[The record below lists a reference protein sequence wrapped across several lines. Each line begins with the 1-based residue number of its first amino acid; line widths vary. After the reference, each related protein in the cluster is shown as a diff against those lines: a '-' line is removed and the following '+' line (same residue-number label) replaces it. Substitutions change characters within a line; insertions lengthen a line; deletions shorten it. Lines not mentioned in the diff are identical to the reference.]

1 MSLVLAS
8 QSSARRALLHAAGV
22 PHDAVAAG
30 VDEHVVRAEP
40 EAQSCDAAALAL
52 LLAERKALAVS
63 AQRPGDLVLGCDQT
77 LELDDGS
84 RFDKAESL
92 AELGDQL
99 ARLSGRT
106 HWLHAALVMAQNGST
121 IWRHAEPAR
130 MTMRTL
136 SPEFIDEYLAAE
148 GEVLLGCVG
157 GYRIEGRGVQLFAR
171 VEGSQCTIQGLPL
184 LPLLD
189 FLREKKVIGA

>member
-1 MSLVLAS
+1 
-8 QSSARRALLHAAGV
+8 
-22 PHDAVAAG
+22 
-30 VDEHVVRAEP
+30 
-40 EAQSCDAAALAL
+40 
-52 LLAERKALAVS
+52 
-63 AQRPGDLVLGCDQT
+63 
-77 LELDDGS
+77 
-84 RFDKAESL
+84 
-92 AELGDQL
+92 
-99 ARLSGRT
+99 
-106 HWLHAALVMAQNGST
+106 
-121 IWRHAEPAR
+121 
-130 MTMRTL
+130 MRTL